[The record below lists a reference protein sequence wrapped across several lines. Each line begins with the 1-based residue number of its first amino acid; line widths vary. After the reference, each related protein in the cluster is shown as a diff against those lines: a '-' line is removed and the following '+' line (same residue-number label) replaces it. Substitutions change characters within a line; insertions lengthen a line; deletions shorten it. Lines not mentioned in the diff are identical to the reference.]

1 MTWRP
6 LIKNPTPNLSFNFI
20 FFLYHITAPWS
31 GSLSP
36 QIPYTLSG
44 IVPCFVLVSLHGD
57 KCKCTVYRWLLHCL
71 LTLSDFF
78 FFFFISL
85 IADGPHHYHPAC
97 GHKGS
102 SHLSPVHA
110 LGPVLTMFGKSK
122 SEKIKI
128 GKNQNQNWVLIGRGS
143 KPPDYASLF
152 FGNRCQTKEVPR
164 DLMFIFR
171 KINIGG
177 VHLIEGFPNATRQRP
192 EHSRVTTAAR
202 RQTAPPHNTHNFCW
216 HGPRQ
221 RSHGEGNRQF
231 YQLVVGTGATSGAGL
246 CRRRYNPKGDG
257 CYLST
262 DRLRMCN
269 VYR

>member
-1 MTWRP
+1 MQMWVSPRHYTVDPMLSASGNLFKCHEEVLYLQR
-6 LIKNPTPNLSFNFI
+6 LIPPKRFDI
-20 FFLYHITAPWS
+20 FFPI
-31 GSLSP
+31 
-36 QIPYTLSG
+36 
-44 IVPCFVLVSLHGD
+44 
-57 KCKCTVYRWLLHCL
+57 R
-71 LTLSDFF
+71 
-78 FFFFISL
+78 
-85 IADGPHHYHPAC
+85 AC
-97 GHKGS
+97 IND
-102 SHLSPVHA
+102 VR
-110 LGPVLTMFGKSK
+110 
-122 SEKIKI
+122 KIKI

-221 RSHGEGNRQF
+221 RSLGEGNR
-231 YQLVVGTGATSGAGL
+231 
-246 CRRRYNPKGDG
+246 
-257 CYLST
+257 
-262 DRLRMCN
+262 
-269 VYR
+269 

>member
-1 MTWRP
+1 MPAPARQTP
-6 LIKNPTPNLSFNFI
+6 PINPENYTLRFPQDKKWVVQNSCPKVGLSF
-20 FFLYHITAPWS
+20 
-31 GSLSP
+31 
-36 QIPYTLSG
+36 
-44 IVPCFVLVSLHGD
+44 
-57 KCKCTVYRWLLHCL
+57 
-71 LTLSDFF
+71 
-78 FFFFISL
+78 
-85 IADGPHHYHPAC
+85 
-97 GHKGS
+97 
-102 SHLSPVHA
+102 
-110 LGPVLTMFGKSK
+110 FGKKGQHFCDSIR
-122 SEKIKI
+122 SGLRACINDVRKIKI

-221 RSHGEGNRQF
+221 RSHGEGNR
-231 YQLVVGTGATSGAGL
+231 
-246 CRRRYNPKGDG
+246 
-257 CYLST
+257 
-262 DRLRMCN
+262 
-269 VYR
+269 

>member
-1 MTWRP
+1 MRNPFADSYHWSKRIWAPNPFVVLLRKAQTDLAIRIWTILVPIRLKKP
-6 LIKNPTPNLSFNFI
+6 EKNGFGPFSYK
-20 FFLYHITAPWS
+20 FFVCIRIGL
-31 GSLSP
+31 
-36 QIPYTLSG
+36 
-44 IVPCFVLVSLHGD
+44 
-57 KCKCTVYRWLLHCL
+57 R
-71 LTLSDFF
+71 
-78 FFFFISL
+78 
-85 IADGPHHYHPAC
+85 AC
-97 GHKGS
+97 IND
-102 SHLSPVHA
+102 VR
-110 LGPVLTMFGKSK
+110 
-122 SEKIKI
+122 KIKI

-221 RSHGEGNRQF
+221 RPHGEGNR
-231 YQLVVGTGATSGAGL
+231 
-246 CRRRYNPKGDG
+246 
-257 CYLST
+257 
-262 DRLRMCN
+262 
-269 VYR
+269 

>member
-1 MTWRP
+1 M
-6 LIKNPTPNLSFNFI
+6 NLLRAFI
-20 FFLYHITAPWS
+20 ND
-31 GSLSP
+31 
-36 QIPYTLSG
+36 
-44 IVPCFVLVSLHGD
+44 V
-57 KCKCTVYRWLLHCL
+57 R
-71 LTLSDFF
+71 
-78 FFFFISL
+78 
-85 IADGPHHYHPAC
+85 
-97 GHKGS
+97 
-102 SHLSPVHA
+102 
-110 LGPVLTMFGKSK
+110 
-122 SEKIKI
+122 KIKI

-221 RSHGEGNRQF
+221 RSHGEGNRYF

-269 VYR
+269 MYQ